1 MLSNHNLTNSRKIS
15 DRDFISMLAKMAVSE
30 SAEIT
35 ICFDEKNNNQI
46 TTNDLTNQIHLAL
59 RDVFAANI
67 SEEENNVLRLEF
79 PNNEKFKLRII
90 KE

>member
-1 MLSNHNLTNSRKIS
+1 MLSNQNLTNSKKPS
-15 DRDFISMLAKMAVSE
+15 DRDFISMLVKMATSE
-30 SAEIT
+30 SAELT

-46 TTNDLTNQIHLAL
+46 TTNDLTSQIHLAL
-59 RDVFAANI
+59 RDVFVANI
-67 SEEENNVLRLEF
+67 NKEENNVLRLEF